1 MDEITVSSAVM
12 TDAAAYASFHLAAHL
27 RPLNSAV
34 EANLVTSNVLFRR
47 TAGMAIDSGLGS
59 VVIVFDPIDGGT
71 GPEGFNADLLE
82 SLISVADG
90 IAVVSNIG
98 SPNPY
103 IWSVEAAVMTGG
115 VVLLVETTTAQEQAW
130 LDVVK
135 RSRNPQNW
143 TLWSTAVH
151 GRA

>member
-1 MDEITVSSAVM
+1 MDEVSVSRAM
-12 TDAAAYASFHLAAHL
+12 MADASAYASFHLAAHL

-47 TAGMAIDSGLGS
+47 TVGMAIDSGLGS

-71 GPEGFNADLLE
+71 GPEGFNANLLD
-82 SLISVADG
+82 SLVSNAEGV
-90 IAVVSNIG
+90 AVVSNIG

-103 IWSVEAAVMTGG
+103 IWSVEVAVKTGG
-115 VVLLVETTTAQEQAW
+115 VVLLIETTTEQEQSW

-135 RSRNPQNW
+135 RCRDPGNW
-143 TLWSTAVH
+143 TLWSTAVQ
-151 GRA
+151 GVA